1 MSYLQNYANALLV
14 FIFFTLSPVLN
25 AKSESSFVD
34 VVSGVTESVV
44 AIGLYTPLESDGN
57 QVLGTGF
64 VVGNGKWVI
73 TNYHVVSKILDPQ
86 IVQHYVAIHGE
97 GRAVTAQKTE
107 IIDIDP
113 VHDLALLKISN
124 ELKPLK
130 MGSETLLKP
139 GNEIAFTGFPLGAAI
154 AVSYTHL
161 TLPTILLV

>member
-1 MSYLQNYANALLV
+1 MSYLLSYSNALLT
-14 FIFFTLSPVLN
+14 FFLLSVSPVLN
-25 AKSESSFVD
+25 AKSESNFMD
-34 VVSGVTESVV
+34 VVSEVTDSVV
-44 AIGLYTPLESDGN
+44 AIGLYTPLESGEN

-97 GRAVTAQKTE
+97 GRDVTAQKAE

-124 ELKPLK
+124 ELKPLP
-130 MGSETLLKP
+130 MGSGSLLKP
-139 GNEIAFTGFPLGAAI
+139 GNEVAFTGFP
-154 AVSYTHL
+154 
-161 TLPTILLV
+161 

>member
-1 MSYLQNYANALLV
+1 MFYLSHYSNVLLV
-14 FIFFTLSPVLN
+14 FTSLFFSPFLSAN
-25 AKSESSFVD
+25 ASYSFVD
-34 VVSGVTESVV
+34 IVSETTGSVV

-97 GRAVTAQKTE
+97 GRNVTAQKAE
-107 IIDIDP
+107 IVDIDP

-124 ELKPLK
+124 EIKPLK
-130 MGSETLLKP
+130 ENSPNLD
-139 GNEIAFTGFPLGAAI
+139 F
-154 AVSYTHL
+154 
-161 TLPTILLV
+161 